1 MAITASMVKDL
12 REKTGAGMMD
22 CKKALVAVDGD
33 MEKAIDWLRQKGMAK
48 AATKSGRATA
58 EGLVRTGTSADG
70 RTVAMASLFCETDF
84 VARGDD
90 FQGMVAS
97 LVSTV
102 LEKAPADQAALE
114 ALKGDDVKQL
124 IAKVGENMRIG
135 KFFRHERASDSEVV
149 GEYIHANG
157 KIGVLVWM
165 TLGKAEN
172 CGRDEV
178 KDLAH
183 KLAMQVAAAKPLAL
197 DESGLDAAAVERERE
212 LYRQKARDEGK
223 PEQIIEK
230 IAEGAV
236 KKFAKTVC
244 LLGQPY
250 IYDDKKAV
258 GDVVRET
265 AKACGDTIVVNGFSR
280 IELVADEEK

>member
-1 MAITASMVKDL
+1 M
-12 REKTGAGMMD
+12 
-22 CKKALVAVDGD
+22 
-33 MEKAIDWLRQKGMAK
+33 
-48 AATKSGRATA
+48 
-58 EGLVRTGTSADG
+58 
-70 RTVAMASLFCETDF
+70 
-84 VARGDD
+84 
-90 FQGMVAS
+90 
-97 LVSTV
+97 